1 MEKLTFKSC
10 FIFNPKLKPNKPKPT
25 DDEAQDAKLL
35 IYYPSCEEIIIKRCS
50 MGIVEGTIQYAHSF
64 NNINEK
70 HNNKE
75 TQKDEFLLTELNSTF
90 YFGQKFEED
99 YYIVIATD
107 KKNKQLNM
115 NENVNNRV
123 SIFKEILQNFYN
135 YFYLFHGSL
144 KNMFIKDDKDIKE
157 DQILYTNICTIFS
170 DFITC
175 FFDFLGDFDGS
186 NLYQS
191 PIIDGI
197 LYSCTNIYP
206 SLLFN
211 TLRLNEKFRKI
222 KGISLIYKGFL
233 IHNEIDIEVMS
244 LLYNM
249 FYNNI
254 NGDINLKKFR
264 YPIFKED
271 GTSLACSPFLKAFVL
286 NKQNNEK
293 NSLSNKSSFLIGYD
307 QNTKKLFL
315 PILHSNKGENLK
327 LMVYMVKDLL
337 VFLYFDENE
346 NIAEED
352 VFDQIGVFIDV
363 CFSEKIDELKK
374 VCFEEKIKDKKDF
387 EFVYYNK
394 QNKSLRLSNMFYL
407 KNKNEL
413 DAEKIPLLEKIKEI
427 IMSERIRKSITKFDG
442 YYVYYFEQFKKNVV
456 LLLKD
461 NKSIDEVK
469 FKYLNK
475 LLKSIEFY

>member
-1 MEKLTFKSC
+1 M
-10 FIFNPKLKPNKPKPT
+10 
-25 DDEAQDAKLL
+25 
-35 IYYPSCEEIIIKRCS
+35 
-50 MGIVEGTIQYAHSF
+50 
-64 NNINEK
+64 
-70 HNNKE
+70 
-75 TQKDEFLLTELNSTF
+75 
-90 YFGQKFEED
+90 
-99 YYIVIATD
+99 
-107 KKNKQLNM
+107 
-115 NENVNNRV
+115 
-123 SIFKEILQNFYN
+123 
-135 YFYLFHGSL
+135 
-144 KNMFIKDDKDIKE
+144 
-157 DQILYTNICTIFS
+157 
-170 DFITC
+170 
-175 FFDFLGDFDGS
+175 
-186 NLYQS
+186 
-191 PIIDGI
+191 
-197 LYSCTNIYP
+197 
-206 SLLFN
+206 
-211 TLRLNEKFRKI
+211 
-222 KGISLIYKGFL
+222 
-233 IHNEIDIEVMS
+233 
-244 LLYNM
+244 
-249 FYNNI
+249 
-254 NGDINLKKFR
+254 
-264 YPIFKED
+264 
-271 GTSLACSPFLKAFVL
+271 
-286 NKQNNEK
+286 
-293 NSLSNKSSFLIGYD
+293 
-307 QNTKKLFL
+307 
-315 PILHSNKGENLK
+315 HSNKGENLK

-475 LLKSIEFY
+475 LLK